1 MSVTGDDATSNMKKN
16 PPSSGASSFRFSS
29 SKQYEGLLLPP
40 VISFSMR
47 ARSTSISARKTAVC
61 SLSCAMRCR
70 LYAASARCWAAT
82 VTWDW
87 ARVSVGEMC
96 NEVHGEILEKGIF
109 SYQSTNTANNVSINK
124 KKIKHISMV
133 RIQV

>member
-1 MSVTGDDATSNMKKN
+1 
-16 PPSSGASSFRFSS
+16 
-29 SKQYEGLLLPP
+29 
-40 VISFSMR
+40 
-47 ARSTSISARKTAVC
+47 
-61 SLSCAMRCR
+61 MRCR

-96 NEVHGEILEKGIF
+96 NEVHGEILEEGIF

-124 KKIKHISMV
+124 KIKNQTHINGSYTGIKGILGEV
-133 RIQV
+133 ALFQSIERQWIAC